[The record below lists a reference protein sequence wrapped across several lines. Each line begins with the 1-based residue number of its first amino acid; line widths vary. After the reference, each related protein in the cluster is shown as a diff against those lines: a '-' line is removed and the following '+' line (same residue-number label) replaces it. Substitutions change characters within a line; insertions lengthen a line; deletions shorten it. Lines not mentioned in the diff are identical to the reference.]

1 LYLHC
6 LFNRP
11 SNGGGSKKP
20 TANGSSSGGG
30 AAKPTATNSGSGG
43 KPANVPAAA
52 GGALSGNEAA
62 APLGA
67 AENFGF
73 PPNFGRAGEDFPIYG
88 PHNMP
93 ATTFSCEGKVKGGY
107 DLRSFFAFLFLLWA

>member
-1 LYLHC
+1 M
-6 LFNRP
+6 
-11 SNGGGSKKP
+11 
-20 TANGSSSGGG
+20 
-30 AAKPTATNSGSGG
+30 
-43 KPANVPAAA
+43 
-52 GGALSGNEAA
+52 SGNEAA

-107 DLRSFFAFLFLLWA
+107 DLRSFFAFFVFVAAVKKVTGVHNFKFRLQTF

>member
-1 LYLHC
+1 MKLYLHS
-6 LFNRP
+6 LFTRP

-20 TANGSSSGGG
+20 TANGSSSSGA
-30 AAKPTATNSGSGG
+30 AAKPTATNSGSGSR
-43 KPANVPAAA
+43 PANVPAAS
-52 GGALSGNEAA
+52 GANGNEGAA
-62 APLGA
+62 SLGA

-107 DLRSFFAFLFLLWA
+107 DLRSFFLNF